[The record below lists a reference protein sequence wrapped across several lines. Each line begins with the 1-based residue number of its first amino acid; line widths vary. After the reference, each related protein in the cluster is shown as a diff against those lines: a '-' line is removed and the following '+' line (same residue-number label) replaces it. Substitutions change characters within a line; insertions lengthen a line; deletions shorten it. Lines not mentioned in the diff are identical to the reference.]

1 MLHSHSH
8 DVLYPNL
15 ISTFLFQGWVG
26 SLIWQQQPRWYFMT
40 GRGVKFPFFV
50 PPPRLLSK
58 FFDIMYTIFWNLDT
72 KMSETTYSWTY
83 LQWSFIWPSVCRSI
97 MQVLNFLDWNI
108 FLIQVLTISN
118 KKYLCIIYQLYVV
131 AKHGP
136 RDVNHFSTCNFMCH
150 YSIYGSVV
158 EL

>member
-1 MLHSHSH
+1 MALH
-8 DVLYPNL
+8 DWQRGK
-15 ISTFLFQGWVG
+15 IS
-26 SLIWQQQPRWYFMT
+26 
-40 GRGVKFPFFV
+40 FFV
-50 PPPRLLSK
+50 PPPQLLSK

-108 FLIQVLTISN
+108 FLIEVLTISN

-136 RDVNHFSTCNFMCH
+136 RDVNHFSTCSVSLFYIWVSGRAIVH
-150 YSIYGSVV
+150 FSLFRVAFQVLFLVVDSILCKYTIIDFGKK
-158 EL
+158 